1 MKSVNRRVRRCVSAG
16 GAARLCRSLGVALC
30 VIGCYHYRITP
41 ARSVPA
47 DDGHSATMHSLFWGL
62 VQSEAREPEC
72 QGNGAAEVVA
82 TTNLGYTLL
91 AVVTLG
97 IWSPLELT
105 WRCAKDRLRVD
116 TGLD

>member
-1 MKSVNRRVRRCVSAG
+1 M
-16 GAARLCRSLGVALC
+16 
-30 VIGCYHYRITP
+30 P

-47 DDGHSATMHSLFWGL
+47 DDGHSATLHSLFWGL
-62 VQSEAREPEC
+62 VQTRAYEPEC

-82 TTNLGYTLL
+82 STNLGYTLL
-91 AVVTLG
+91 TVLTLG

-105 WRCAKDRLRVD
+105 WKCAKDRVRVE

>member
-1 MKSVNRRVRRCVSAG
+1 MNLI
-16 GAARLCRSLGVALC
+16 RLCSALSVALC
-30 VIGCYHYRITP
+30 LAGCYHYRVTP
-41 ARSVPA
+41 ARALPA

-62 VQSEAREPEC
+62 VQSKAREPEC

-105 WRCAKDRLRVD
+105 WRCAKDQLRVD